1 MIPETLSCYEGMFSS
16 GASLSVAMYVFAKEQ
31 GEFDV
36 AFGIAGILLILTLII
51 SVAAQILE
59 ARTKER

>member
-1 MIPETLSCYEGMFSS
+1 MFSS
-16 GASLSVAMYVFAKEQ
+16 GASLSVAMYVFAKER